1 MDEHARPGHEGHR
14 HREELHPAR
23 IHRPAGRGGRRQ
35 VDASYSDYD
44 GSGNLNQGGEITESS
59 ISNVGAAGF
68 AAPGDYHLAQG
79 SPLVDAGDPAAQQ
92 GLDLAGNPLVAD
104 GNGDGAARRD
114 IGAYE
119 LPGPAQLPPNGGGQ
133 GADTR
138 APVLSG
144 FASTRRS
151 FAKRTRFRFTLS
163 ETARVTIRIQRA
175 TGTGARTR
183 YRTVAAI
190 RRSGK
195 SGRNSTA
202 FSRKVGRRLL
212 HAGRY
217 RAVARAADA
226 AGNRSAPRRAT
237 FRIAR

>member
-1 MDEHARPGHEGHR
+1 MEGLPPCTPPEPFRP
-14 HREELHPAR
+14 PATER
-23 IHRPAGRGGRRQ
+23 
-35 VDASYSDYD
+35 ASRV
-44 GSGNLNQGGEITESS
+44 GVSS
-59 ISNVGAAGF
+59 AGF
-68 AAPGDYHLAQG
+68 AAPGDYHLTQG
-79 SPLVDAGDPAAQQ
+79 SPLVDAGDPGAPQ

-104 GNGDGAARRD
+104 GNGDGTARRD

-119 LPGPAQLPPNGGGQ
+119 LPGAAQLPAGGGGQ

-138 APVLSG
+138 APVLSR

-151 FAKRTRFRFTLS
+151 FAKRTSFRFTLS
-163 ETARVTIRIQRA
+163 ERARVTITIQRA
-175 TGTGARTR
+175 IGTGARTR

-190 RRSGK
+190 RRTGAA
-195 SGRNSTA
+195 GRNKTA

-217 RAVARAADA
+217 RAVARAIDA
-226 AGNRSAPRRAT
+226 TGNRSAPRRAT